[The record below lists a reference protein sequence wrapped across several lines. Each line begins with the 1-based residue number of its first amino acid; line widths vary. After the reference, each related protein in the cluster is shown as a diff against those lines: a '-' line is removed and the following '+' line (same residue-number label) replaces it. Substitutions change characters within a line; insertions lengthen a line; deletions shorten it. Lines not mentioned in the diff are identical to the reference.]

1 MTEIFADANEKYVK
15 TVVFYG
21 KDSDTKLYVD
31 EKMTKQASYEEAMNA
46 CMKGMAVVLYGG
58 AYLVPITFRDN
69 SNKVT
74 VNVATVG
81 GSALTVKPLDSK
93 VKGQ

>member
-21 KDSDTKLYVD
+21 KASDTKLYVD
-31 EKMTKQASYEEAMNA
+31 EKMTEQASYNEAMNA

-58 AYLVPITFRDN
+58 AYLVPITFSDN

-74 VNVATVG
+74 VDVATVG
-81 GSALTVKPLDSK
+81 DTALTVTHLDSK
-93 VKGQ
+93 AKGQ